1 MFGTLQRQL
10 AASLALRWVVC
21 VIAAATFGIGSLLMV
36 TQAEM
41 KYQVEAQ
48 AGTVQALA
56 GERLAEQTDAKIS
69 LVQERLNGLFIGLE
83 NSLRAIAGLRSTQS
97 AARSRN
103 DVWIAEEVGK
113 KLLQVGFSGAIIV
126 DEEMR
131 VIGADHVGA
140 SLLYANESL
149 QIHELRSVLRGL
161 AGGRER
167 RDARMYRYSGVI
179 DPALGAILL
188 TSGDGRY
195 GHVLATPVFD
205 DFGETIAV
213 IIAFRVVK
221 MRESAFEDFA
231 RITGSNVA
239 LMIGQRVISMT
250 GGRLEE
256 LHLTAR
262 NDLGMQPVPEMKA
275 VARCRNEPSPL
286 TICVM
291 EPEGEASHLSNQIMA
306 IGRQQFERTRT
317 TLMTIGILS
326 LFVMLLVLILL
337 GRRLVRPLAEIASS
351 VGRVAQGEWKVEVP
365 HAERHDEIG
374 RIARALVQMQLS
386 LAERDRMRVEMT
398 RINAINSRRLVMD
411 TAVGRFEDRMA
422 VVMKGISE
430 TVRALGSTNAVLDE
444 AARRAETE
452 AERICEASLA
462 TASKTSTVSMTTEL
476 LRSTIRSLGE
486 RVRKTT
492 KDVHRSETH
501 AQLAEAQLDAAHSA
515 TQGVEDAIGVLQEL
529 VADLGNLSLRASL
542 EAMEAGE
549 AGSRFA
555 PLARSVSELSAKA
568 AASTQMIGS
577 EVQRLVLITDNAGEA
592 IGEVREVLGDALRET
607 SEIAVAISEQDA
619 ATLEIAEGMANS
631 SSALLGLAEAVEQ
644 LRFNIS
650 SAQEASGEFVAS
662 ARRMAEDARAIDGS
676 VRSFV
681 QEVVA

>member
-1 MFGTLQRQL
+1 MFGRLQHRL
-10 AASLALRWVVC
+10 AASLALRWVIC
-21 VIAAATFGIGSLLMV
+21 VITAAALGIGSLLMV

-48 AGTVQALA
+48 AGTVQSLA
-56 GERLAEQTDAKIS
+56 GERLAQQMDAKIS
-69 LVQERLNGLFIGLE
+69 LVRERLNGLFIGLE
-83 NSLRAIAGLRSTQS
+83 NSLQAIAGLRSTQS
-97 AARSRN
+97 AIRSRN
-103 DVWIAEEVGK
+103 DVWIAEEIGQ
-113 KLLQVGFSGAIIV
+113 KLLQVGFSGAIII
-126 DEEMR
+126 DDGMR

-161 AGGRER
+161 MGGRER
-167 RDARMYRYSGVI
+167 GVSRIYRYAGII

-188 TSGDGRY
+188 TTGDGRY
-195 GHVLATPVFD
+195 GRVLATPVFD

-213 IIAFRVVK
+213 ILAYRVIK
-221 MRESAFEDFA
+221 ARESAFEDFA
-231 RITGSNVA
+231 RITGANVA
-239 LMIGQRVISMT
+239 LMLGERVISMT
-250 GGRLEE
+250 GGWLDE
-256 LHLTAR
+256 LHLNAAQ
-262 NDLGMQPVPEMKA
+262 DAGMQPIPELKA

-291 EPEGEASHLSNQIMA
+291 EPEGEVSHLSQQIMA
-306 IGRQQFERTRT
+306 IGRQQFERTSA
-317 TLMTIGILS
+317 TLMTIGVLA
-326 LFVMLLVLILL
+326 LAVMLLVLILL
-337 GRRLVRPLAEIASS
+337 GRRLVRPLVEIAGS

-365 HAERHDEIG
+365 HADRRDEIG

-398 RINAINSRRLVMD
+398 RINEINSRRHVLES
-411 TAVGRFEDRMA
+411 AVGRFEDRMA

-444 AARRAETE
+444 AARRAETD
-452 AERICEASLA
+452 AARISEASLA

-476 LRSTIRSLGE
+476 LQNTIRALGE

-492 KDVHRSETH
+492 KDVHRSEAH
-501 AQLAEAQLDAAHSA
+501 AQLAEAQLGAAHSA
-515 TQGVEDAIGVLQEL
+515 TQEVEDAIGALQGL

-555 PLARSVSELSAKA
+555 PLARSVSELSARA
-568 AASTQMIGS
+568 AASTGVIGA
-577 EVQRLVLITDNAGEA
+577 EVHRLAHITDNAGEA

-619 ATLEIAEGMANS
+619 ATREIAEGMANS
-631 SSALLGLAEAVEQ
+631 SQALLALAEAVDQ
-644 LRFNIS
+644 LRQNIWN
-650 SAQEASGEFVAS
+650 AQEASGEFVAS
-662 ARRMAEDARAIDGS
+662 ARRMAEDAKAIDGS

-681 QEVVA
+681 REVVA